1 MIKKQNFGI
10 LLKILLYKRKSME
23 INATKIDSANAKAKA
38 KVSKNKIEEKETKI
52 AKKIAKDAKIDG
64 FRKGKAPTNVI
75 KKLYKDSIEKD
86 SFSQIF
92 QELLKNTLK
101 ELEIEESSL
110 IGEPNITKFDK
121 KDDGSIDI
129 EFEISLRPE
138 IDLSNIKELI
148 PEVKTPKVTKKE
160 IEERIHTL
168 LKTAA
173 TTKEVAEDRAVQ
185 NEDVVTID
193 FEGFVDDKPFEGG
206 KAEKYELEIGSGS
219 FIPGF
224 EDGIIGMKKG
234 ETKDIT
240 VAFPKEYGNAELAG
254 KEAMF
259 KITLHD
265 IKEKIMPD
273 ENDEE
278 ILKRFLPENE
288 HPTKKDLE
296 ETIKKQIKR
305 EKLNKL
311 YFDELKATLTGILT
325 EKIDFDLPKTVVDQE
340 IDMNFRNSLQTKTK
354 EEIKE
359 LQENPEKVEEEKKK
373 LEKDAKESVKLTF
386 IVDELAKNE
395 KITVNDNEVVQAI
408 YYEAMQQGQDPKKYL
423 DFYKKQGLLPAI
435 KMAMVEDKLFT
446 KLLDLDGKEK

>member
-10 LLKILLYKRKSME
+10 LSKILLHKRKPME

-38 KVSKNKIEEKETKI
+38 KISKNTVEEKETKI

-64 FRKGKAPTNVI
+64 FRKGKAPAHVI
-75 KKLYKDSIEKD
+75 KKLYKDNIEKD

-101 ELEIEESSL
+101 ELEMEESSL

-129 EFEISLRPE
+129 EFEISFRPE
-138 IDLSNIKELI
+138 IDLSNVRELI

-160 IEERIHTL
+160 IEERIHAL

-173 TTKEVAEDRAVQ
+173 TTKEVTEDRAVK

-193 FEGFVDDKPFEGG
+193 FEGFIDEKPFEGG
-206 KAEKYELEIGSGS
+206 KAENYELEIGSGS

-224 EDGIIGMKKG
+224 EDGIIGMKRG
-234 ETKDIT
+234 ETKNIT
-240 VAFPKEYGNAELAG
+240 ATFPENYGNAELAG
-254 KEAMF
+254 KEAVF
-259 KITLHD
+259 KTTLHD

-296 ETIKKQIKR
+296 ETIKKQIRR

-340 IDMNFRNSLQTKTK
+340 IDMSFRNSLQTKTK

-359 LQENPEKVEEEKKK
+359 LQENPEKVEEERKK

-395 KITVNDNEVVQAI
+395 KIDVSDNEVIQAI

-423 DFYKKQGLLPAI
+423 EFYQKQGLLPAI
-435 KMAMVEDKLFT
+435 KMAMVEDKLFA
-446 KLLDLDGKEK
+446 KLLNLDEKEK